1 MTSKM
6 EADII
11 NDSIMVIKKNKDN
24 YIPNTS
30 IVNEID
36 EYYDNYKDIQEFLE
50 NKFITYVKNKIASDL
65 HAKNRYLIYGIREL
79 EFLFEDEDFKS
90 TLTDIRNLKNLEY
103 YVYLTNKAN
112 KNKIN
117 NLEFKL
123 NYLTFILVC
132 ITIIN
137 IFYHIG
143 IN

>member
-6 EADII
+6 ETDII
-11 NDSIMVIKKNKDN
+11 NDSIMVIKKNKN
-24 YIPNTS
+24 KYIPNTS
-30 IVNEID
+30 IVEEID
-36 EYYDNYKDIQEFLE
+36 EYYNNYKEIQEFLE
-50 NKFITYVKNKIASDL
+50 NKFITYVKNKISSDL

-79 EFLFEDEDFKS
+79 EFLFEDEEFKS